1 MVAGHEWFTSSCCP
15 EGGAGDQ
22 AGRDRTAPPKPD
34 APEVCR
40 QVRDRGL
47 TWNDDQRVRRGQELV
62 L

>member
-34 APEVCR
+34 APEVGR
-40 QVRDRGL
+40 QVRDR
-47 TWNDDQRVRRGQELV
+47 ELN
-62 L
+62 